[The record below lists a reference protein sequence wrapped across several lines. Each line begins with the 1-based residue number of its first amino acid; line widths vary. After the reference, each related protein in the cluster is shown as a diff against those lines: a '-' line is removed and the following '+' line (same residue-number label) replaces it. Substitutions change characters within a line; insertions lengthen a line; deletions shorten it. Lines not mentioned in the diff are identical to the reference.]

1 MSFKGEPYVTDD
13 LKRFIEG
20 FENEDALRR
29 AIEALLMKMPGCANV
44 RATHGSLEQGKDIT
58 FCSEGP
64 MGEVLLNACVIKN
77 EKISGSAESGSGA
90 RTVFHQVEQSLDT
103 PILNEQGQAQ
113 AVSRAYVIT
122 PHECSPQ
129 AMESIRGRLERRS
142 GQVVF
147 ICGNDLLTKFKKYWP
162 DFLLANV
169 KFLGAHVKSLR
180 DELDGDPSVARLLFK
195 EGFSTGSGRSLRAL
209 FVQPRLA
216 FILRSHHLRI
226 SLPEPKDFERPMR
239 EQEAGRLGNVFR
251 SLGNLVVSLK
261 AADGDEADLITQD
274 VFKFADDL
282 HGARISGYN
291 EARARGDLSELELK
305 KNPADCSV
313 PLAGAADLRERS
325 AKLFERSAPFISK
338 LRELVNIS
346 NELSSARFSNPLSLI
361 RSEKISDFYF
371 VSDISRRVPS
381 VMIAAHSTQKVQ
393 FDKNLLDQTVEPLLI
408 TGPAGYGKT
417 SFCRWNAL
425 RDLEAL
431 EQKGSR
437 VLPVYIQ
444 LHKLRDMPLASF
456 QEAFLASEELAAI
469 WRELTEGDSHTGWTL
484 RLYLDGLDEVRDHTR
499 RVEIAN
505 VAASGV
511 SPKVQVIMTSR
522 DHVSGPWLSWLRR
535 LGIQAFDEQEVRQ
548 LTEKWLDGDPLKVSA
563 FYQKLKQVPSLGSLM
578 KVPLLGT
585 LILAVYKHGHE
596 GLPESRPRLY
606 EMFVRL
612 LAGGWDAAK
621 NINRGSKFSSG
632 TKLAVLKQ
640 LAGMLHGENKRECSA
655 SDVHSAIRERVFG
668 LQEKWREVLSELIV
682 DGLLVP
688 TGSILSFPHLSFQEF
703 LAAEDLMELNP
714 DRANRSLDA
723 FLRGDDWWREVL
735 IFYISFHDKPREME
749 EWIKSG
755 VLRALPKASDEI
767 VRGRGVD
774 LCKVIL
780 MNFRGF
786 RFSMD
791 TRKLLDWDFELAFR
805 VGQAKK
811 TSATGPRTVSR

>member
-1 MSFKGEPYVTDD
+1 MTDD

-20 FENEDALRR
+20 FDNEDALRR
-29 AIEALLMKMPGCANV
+29 AVEALLMKMPGCTNV
-44 RATHGSLEQGKDIT
+44 RATHGPLEQGKDVI

-64 MGEVLLNACVIKN
+64 MGEVLLNTCVIKN

-103 PILNEQGQAQ
+103 PILNEQGQSQ

-129 AMESIRGRLERRS
+129 AMESIRGQLVRRS

-147 ICGNDLLTKFKKYWP
+147 ICGNDLLLKFKKYWP

-180 DELDGDPSVARLLFK
+180 DELDGDHSVARLLFK
-195 EGFSTGSGRSLRAL
+195 EGFSTAYGKSLRAL

-216 FILRSHHLRI
+216 FILRSYDLKLN
-226 SLPEPKDFERPMR
+226 LPEPKDFERRMH
-239 EQEAGRLGNVFR
+239 EQEAGRLANAFR
-251 SLGNLVVSLK
+251 NLGNLVMSLK
-261 AADGDEADLITQD
+261 AADVDEADLVTQD

-282 HGARISGYN
+282 QGARISGYN
-291 EARARGDLSELELK
+291 EARARGDLSEQELK

-313 PLAGAADLRERS
+313 HLAGAPDLRARS
-325 AKLFERSAPFISK
+325 AKLLDRSAPFIKK
-338 LRELVNIS
+338 LRDHVNTS
-346 NELSSARFSNPLSLI
+346 NALSSTEFSDPLSLI
-361 RSEKISDFYF
+361 RSQRISDFYL

-381 VMIAAHSTQKVQ
+381 AMVAAHSIRRIK
-393 FDKNLLDQTVEPLLI
+393 FDKNLLDQTVAPLLI

-431 EQKGSR
+431 EQKSSR
-437 VLPVYIQ
+437 ILPVYIQ
-444 LHKLRDMPLASF
+444 LHRLSDMPLLSF
-456 QEAFLASEELAAI
+456 QKAFLASEELAAI
-469 WRELTEGDSHTGWTL
+469 WREVTERDTRTAWTL
-484 RLYLDGLDEVRDHTR
+484 RLYLDGLDEVPNHARQ
-499 RVEIAN
+499 VEIAN
-505 VAASGV
+505 IAASGV
-511 SPKVQVIMTSR
+511 SPKVQIIMTAR

-535 LGIQAFDEQEVRQ
+535 LEIQAFDDQEVRQ
-548 LTEKWLDGDPLKVSA
+548 LTEKWLDGDQSKVSA
-563 FYQKLKQVPSLGSLM
+563 FYQKLKQLSSLGSLM

-621 NINRGSKFSSG
+621 NINRGSKFRSS
-632 TKLAVLKQ
+632 TKLAVLSH
-640 LAGMLHGENKRECSA
+640 LAGMLHSEKKRDCSA
-655 SDVHSAIRERVFG
+655 GDFHSALRERLSG
-668 LQEKWREVLSELIV
+668 LQDKRSEVLSELIV
-682 DGLLVP
+682 DGLLIP

-703 LAAEDLMELNP
+703 LAAKDLVELTP
-714 DRANRSLDA
+714 DRANQRLDA
-723 FLRGDDWWREVL
+723 FLKGDDWWREVL
-735 IFYISFHDKPREME
+735 IFYVSFHDKPNEME

-755 VLRALPKASDEI
+755 VVRALPKTSDEVVYI
-767 VRGRGVD
+767 RAVE
-774 LCKVIL
+774 LCRAIL
-780 MNFRGF
+780 TNFPSF
-786 RFSMD
+786 RLSSD
-791 TRKLLDWDFELAFR
+791 TRRLLGWPSESAFKL
-805 VGQAKK
+805 GQTKK